1 LVKKSSSTYL
11 IWESVMKFNIL
22 NNLKLWQKLGILL
35 LVALLMMAF
44 PFSQFYQSEQEK
56 IDFAKTEL
64 TGIEPVRTTI
74 KLIETLA
81 LHRGIS
87 TTALEGGAEAISARP
102 AREKQVDEAIKVADA
117 AMATL
122 NSASLNAAFGKVKTE
137 WQRVA
142 RAAATNITLSAENFE
157 NHNRLIRSVIDLI
170 ELIGDASQLT
180 LDPAAHTYFLVQASL
195 IQLPRAFDYMGQS
208 RGLGAAALAEA
219 ARVRATAEASKTDLA
234 KVELVSEVTRLRLGN
249 IDELLRNYAQGTTN
263 FVNKAM
269 ADRPSIAPR
278 LDAQQKAANAS
289 INSLLALTR
298 REIINSPRPGF
309 SSADY
314 FTQYSQGMDNLV
326 KLKDETLNT
335 LTDELNITIATLRR
349 SQIITSAL
357 VLGFTILGVLIAYLI
372 ARNITG
378 TVGQLQQSVERV
390 RSGDLQALSA
400 VESKDEVGDLG
411 RTVNTLLQERIAAQ
425 QKAEDENDKL
435 NNSVILLL
443 TTVAELSQRNLTVK
457 APVTEDI
464 IGTVSDSINQ
474 LTDATAGVLRDVTKI
489 AGVVEHA
496 SKRVKQQSDA
506 VNVVAESERVSV
518 ARMIETLKASTTAM
532 AEVSALAQTSNS
544 AAADAS
550 RSTESAMATVETT
563 VRGMDA
569 IRETISE
576 MEKRIKRLGERSQEI
591 SQIVGLINTISERT
605 HVLSLNA
612 SMQAAMAGDAGR
624 GFAVV
629 AEEVQRLAENSRQAT
644 AQIANLVQNIQIETN
659 DTIAT
664 VNKTIDQVVQGS
676 DMARSSGEKMR
687 ETRATTER
695 LVQMVQTIAQSTLAQ
710 SKLAEQ
716 LQVAAGEISL
726 STEKTA
732 EQLSQQ
738 GQVTSSLVAASQKLV
753 DSVSVF
759 KLPAQA

>member
-1 LVKKSSSTYL
+1 
-11 IWESVMKFNIL
+11 MNFNIL
-22 NNLKLWQKLGILL
+22 NNLRLWQKLGLL
-35 LVALLMMAF
+35 LAIALLMTVF
-44 PFSQFYQSEQEK
+44 PFYQFYQSEQEK

-64 TGIEPVRTTI
+64 TGIEPARAAI
-74 KLIETLA
+74 KLIETMA

-87 TTALEGGAEAISARP
+87 TTALEGSAEAIAGRP
-102 AREKQVDEAIKVADA
+102 AREKQVDEALKTAEA
-117 AMATL
+117 AAATL
-122 NSASLNAAFGKVKTE
+122 NSASLNTAFGKIKAE
-137 WQRVA
+137 WQRIA
-142 RAAATNITLSAENFE
+142 RIAAAGTALSAENFE
-157 NHNRLIRSVIDLI
+157 NHNRLIRSVIDFI

-180 LDPAAHTYFLVQASL
+180 LDPSAHTYFLVQASL

-219 ARVRATAEASKTDLA
+219 ARVRIAAESSKTDLA
-234 KVELVSEVTRLRLGN
+234 KVELVSDITKLRLGN
-249 IDELLRNYAQGTTN
+249 IDELLRNYALGTTN
-263 FVNKAM
+263 FVNKAIV
-269 ADRPSIAPR
+269 DRPSIAPR
-278 LDAQQKAANAS
+278 LEGLQKTANTAIS
-289 INSLLALTR
+289 SLLTLTR
-298 REIINSPRPGF
+298 REIINNPRPEF
-309 SSADY
+309 SSSAY
-314 FTQYSQGMDNLV
+314 FTQYTQGMDSLA
-326 KLKDETLNT
+326 KLKDESLNT
-335 LTDELNITIATLRR
+335 LTDELNITISSLRR
-349 SQIITSAL
+349 TQLITSAL
-357 VLGFTILGVLIAYLI
+357 VFSFIVLGALIAYFI

-378 TVGQLQQSVERV
+378 TVNQLQQSVERV
-390 RSGDLQALSA
+390 RAGDLQALSVVA
-400 VESKDEVGDLG
+400 SKDEVGDLG
-411 RTVNTLLQERIAAQ
+411 RTVNSLLQERIAAQ
-425 QKAEDENDKL
+425 QKAEDENEKL
-435 NNSVILLL
+435 NNSVISLL

-457 APVTEDI
+457 APVTEDV
-464 IGTVSDSINQ
+464 IGTVADSINQ
-474 LTDATAGVLRDVTKI
+474 LTDATTGVLRDVTKI

-496 SKRVKQQSDA
+496 SKRVKQQSDT
-506 VNVVAESERVSV
+506 VNTAAESERASV
-518 ARMIETLKASTTAM
+518 ARLMDTLKASTSAM
-532 AEVSALAQTSNS
+532 NQVSALAQTSNT
-544 AAADAS
+544 AAAEAS
-550 RSTESAMATVETT
+550 RSTESAMTTVDST

-687 ETRATTER
+687 ETRASTQR
-695 LVQMVQTIAQSTLAQ
+695 LVEMVQTIATSTLAQ
-710 SKLAEQ
+710 VSLAAD
-716 LQVAAGEISL
+716 LQTAANEITL

-738 GQVTSSLVAASQKLV
+738 NQVTTSLVAASQKLV
-753 DSVSVF
+753 ESVSVF
-759 KLPAQA
+759 KLPAVQA